1 MTPAFTAGLA
11 ALAADRRHGA
21 TELARSSLELLAALA
36 TTLPA
41 QDVDALRAALCAAAA
56 QVRACRPS
64 MAPLGNLTDA
74 WQAELAGLPP
84 TLAVARRA
92 AADAATRLITA
103 THAATAALAGHIA
116 TLLGRDRTVLTHS
129 FSSTVLAGL
138 ARLAGHGLQV
148 RVTEA
153 RPLNEGWT
161 LATRLAAL
169 GIPVSVY
176 TDAQAALALAGA
188 DAVLLGADTRLA
200 DGGCVNKAGSLP
212 IALAA
217 RAARAAGVPVYVA
230 CEQVK
235 RSPARAATVAL
246 ERMEVAELG
255 YPEVPGVTLCNTYF
269 EVVPGALVSAWVSE
283 DGVTAA
289 G

>member
-21 TELARSSLELLAALA
+21 TELARSGLELLAALA

-41 QDVDALRAALCAAAA
+41 QDVDALRAALSAAAA

-64 MAPLGNLTDA
+64 MAPLRNLADA

-84 TLAVARRA
+84 TLAAARAA

-103 THAATAALAGHIA
+103 THAATAAIARHIA

-176 TDAQAALALAGA
+176 TDAQAALALTGA

-217 RAARAAGVPVYVA
+217 RAAGVPVYVA
-230 CEQVK
+230 CEHFK
-235 RSPARAATVAL
+235 RSPARAATVTL